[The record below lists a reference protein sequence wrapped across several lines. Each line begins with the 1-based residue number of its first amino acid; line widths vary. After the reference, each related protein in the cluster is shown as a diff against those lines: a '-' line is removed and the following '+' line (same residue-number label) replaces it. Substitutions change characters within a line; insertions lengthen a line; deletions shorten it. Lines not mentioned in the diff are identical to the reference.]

1 MGQAVET
8 GSQKPASLPPD
19 VLVTSAAN
27 DFAIQ
32 SEKLS
37 LAKSL
42 GPEDPNSVAVEARF
56 VTPDDAVI
64 VTADGNRL
72 PIVPLQEAY
81 KLNALRDE
89 LSNEVLEERGT
100 DVDAETELVT
110 QSRRNE
116 AKSTTKILFRSP
128 LHEKDE
134 ASQETIGDLK
144 RSHPPSHTNPL
155 FPPLPLYGPP
165 SLLRKLQCW
174 TFRFTSFFLSAAF
187 LAVIVQ
193 GALFTSLPVVCSS
206 IWQRLT
212 FRNPNASRPFHEE
225 EVRRSITRKE
235 QERLWERRRS
245 SSRGNDGQECPL
257 SNDGFVPTEG
267 GPDPIICDVGYYAR
281 RVGLDV
287 EEFQVQTEDGFVIDL
302 WHVYD
307 PREYTKLDDADRS
320 HRGPDPFTGGSKK
333 RIKDT
338 AKKPKFPVLLMHGL
352 LQSAGAYC
360 VNDDDSL
367 AFYLCKSGYDVWLGN
382 NRCGFKPKH
391 VLLDYSD
398 PRMWCWNIR
407 QMGIF
412 DLSAL
417 TSRVLHETG
426 FEKIGLVAHSQ
437 GTTETFVALAKEQR
451 PELGEKFT
459 VFCAL
464 APAAYAG
471 PLIGKMYFKFMRVI
485 SPALFRLMFGIH
497 AFIPIMMTMHSIL
510 DPRIYG
516 WLGYKVFSFLFDWT
530 DTRWDKALK
539 NRMFQ
544 FAPVYVSAESMRWWL
559 GRECFARHKCILS
572 TKEEWRSEDKE
583 DREGE
588 TDGSA
593 HPHASHY
600 PHKKP
605 HLPSGSTEQ
614 SRRKPKGS
622 TAWYNEKVPPF
633 ALWVAGNDDLV
644 NGERLLRRFDRGRE
658 PHVKV
663 VHRKVIP
670 EYEHLDVIW
679 AIDAVQQVFEEVREV
694 LWKTCYARDLCR
706 TPIGCESVPVWA
718 PENVQTSTEEAEQSS
733 SESAD

>member
-1 MGQAVET
+1 MGTIDDGTHKA
-8 GSQKPASLPPD
+8 ASSSSPD
-19 VLVTSAAN
+19 TAFSSTAA
-27 DFAIQ
+27 DFANQ

-37 LAKSL
+37 LAKPLSAENL
-42 GPEDPNSVAVEARF
+42 NSVAVEAQF
-56 VTPDDAVI
+56 VTPEDAVI

-72 PIVPLQEAY
+72 PAVPLREAY
-81 KLNALRDE
+81 KLNVLRDKLDSVVEQGADHGQSKAE
-89 LSNEVLEERGT
+89 L
-100 DVDAETELVT
+100 
-110 QSRRNE
+110 
-116 AKSTTKILFRSP
+116 
-128 LHEKDE
+128 
-134 ASQETIGDLK
+134 ASQARHNEGGSATKLLAKLNARGNAQAAEEPIG
-144 RSHPPSHTNPL
+144 SSNISMPPSHTNPL

-165 SLLRKLQCW
+165 SLLRDLQCW
-174 TFRFTSFFLSAAF
+174 TFRCSSFFLSAGF
-187 LAVIVQ
+187 LGVIVL
-193 GALFTSLPVVCSS
+193 GALFTQVPTVCN
-206 IWQRLT
+206 RLWLRFT
-212 FRNPNASRPFHEE
+212 FRNPDASRPLYEE
-225 EVRRSITRKE
+225 ETRRRSMRKE
-235 QERLWERRRS
+235 QEILWKRRES
-245 SSRGNDGQECPL
+245 TSRGNDGQECPL
-257 SNDGFVPTEG
+257 SNDGFPPTEG

-287 EEFQVQTEDGFVIDL
+287 EEFEVQTEDGFVIDL

-307 PREYTKLDDADRS
+307 PREYTRLDEADRS
-320 HRGPDPFTGGSKK
+320 HLGPDPFTGGSEK
-333 RIKDT
+333 RLKDPT
-338 AKKPKFPVLLMHGL
+338 QKRKFPVLLMHGL

-417 TSRVLHETG
+417 TSRVLRETG

-437 GTTETFVALAKEQR
+437 GTTQTFVALAKEQR
-451 PELGEKFT
+451 PELGEKLT

-497 AFIPIMMTMHSIL
+497 AFIPIMMSAHSML
-510 DPRIYG
+510 NPRIYG

-530 DTRWDKALK
+530 DARWDRGLK

-559 GRECFARHKCILS
+559 GRECFAKHKCILS
-572 TKEEWRSEDKE
+572 TKEEWRSEERE
-583 DREGE
+583 DGE
-588 TDGSA
+588 TDGPLA
-593 HPHASHY
+593 NPHISPR
-600 PHKKP
+600 PHKSSDP
-605 HLPSGSTEQ
+605 P
-614 SRRKPKGS
+614 RRKPKGS
-622 TAWYNEKVPPF
+622 TAWYNEQVPPF
-633 ALWVAGNDDLV
+633 ALWVAGNDHLV
-644 NGERLLRRFDRGRE
+644 NGQRLLRRFERGRE

-663 VHRKVIP
+663 VHSKIIS

-679 AIDAVQQVFEEVREV
+679 AMDAVSQVFEEIREV
-694 LWKTCYARDLCR
+694 LWKTCHARDQCR
-706 TPIGCESVPVWA
+706 VPTGCESVSAWRPSDIA
-718 PENVQTSTEEAEQSS
+718 ANVEEEQSS
-733 SESAD
+733 SDSPSPC

>member
-1 MGQAVET
+1 MLSNHDVTCIFTDLGFTSKVGLLSIVSTYNCFESATRLQRKYPAVKIPTYLFELTYIAYTGSEIRQWTCCEVLENTHIMGQAVET

-367 AFYLCKSGYDVWLGN
+367 AFYLCKSGYDVVSN
-382 NRCGFKPKH
+382 
-391 VLLDYSD
+391 SST
-398 PRMWCWNIR
+398 I
-407 QMGIF
+407 
-412 DLSAL
+412 
-417 TSRVLHETG
+417 
-426 FEKIGLVAHSQ
+426 
-437 GTTETFVALAKEQR
+437 
-451 PELGEKFT
+451 
-459 VFCAL
+459 
-464 APAAYAG
+464 
-471 PLIGKMYFKFMRVI
+471 
-485 SPALFRLMFGIH
+485 
-497 AFIPIMMTMHSIL
+497 
-510 DPRIYG
+510 
-516 WLGYKVFSFLFDWT
+516 FLFLFK
-530 DTRWDKALK
+530 R
-539 NRMFQ
+539 
-544 FAPVYVSAESMRWWL
+544 
-559 GRECFARHKCILS
+559 
-572 TKEEWRSEDKE
+572 
-583 DREGE
+583 
-588 TDGSA
+588 
-593 HPHASHY
+593 
-600 PHKKP
+600 
-605 HLPSGSTEQ
+605 
-614 SRRKPKGS
+614 
-622 TAWYNEKVPPF
+622 
-633 ALWVAGNDDLV
+633 
-644 NGERLLRRFDRGRE
+644 
-658 PHVKV
+658 
-663 VHRKVIP
+663 
-670 EYEHLDVIW
+670 
-679 AIDAVQQVFEEVREV
+679 VFG
-694 LWKTCYARDLCR
+694 L
-706 TPIGCESVPVWA
+706 
-718 PENVQTSTEEAEQSS
+718 
-733 SESAD
+733 